1 MPEAQLVLAFPARS
15 WVSLLADKGASLA
28 CPLWSSLSYMKDTG
42 KEKVIPGSMSSGPKG
57 GAMCLIVLSLSIETP
72 GALPEAGGVEWN
84 AATAPMG

>member
-1 MPEAQLVLAFPARS
+1 
-15 WVSLLADKGASLA
+15 
-28 CPLWSSLSYMKDTG
+28 MKDTG

-57 GAMCLIVLSLSIETP
+57 GAMCLILLSLSIETP